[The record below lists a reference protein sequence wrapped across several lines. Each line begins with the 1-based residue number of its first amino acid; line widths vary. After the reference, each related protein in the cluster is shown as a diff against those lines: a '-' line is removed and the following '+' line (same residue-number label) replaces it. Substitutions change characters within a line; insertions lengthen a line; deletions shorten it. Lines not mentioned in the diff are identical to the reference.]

1 MSQIHVF
8 CMKNFQKKMSLKNP
22 KTLIKC
28 LKKSPASNADLQFL
42 KSPDFFLE
50 LLKNYKTE

>member
-8 CMKNFQKKMSLKNP
+8 CMKNFQEKMSLKNP

-50 LLKNYKTE
+50 LLKNYKIE